1 MNVQLGSNTST
12 PWPRAWWKWQCCTLQ
27 SSSPARRTFRRWGSV
42 KGNILK
48 KNCVSV
54 LVHLAHKMEYFML
67 VFGPWPIF
75 LDWGHFYLFFFA
87 GESRSL
93 EYSEGGVTA
102 CWLYWMWNKGS
113 QVCIKIIAL
122 NPRVQIQIQLGPGP
136 KTIKKAEIIRFL
148 SIFGVAWGFIPEADI
163 GSEVMFI
170 VQLEKH

>member
-1 MNVQLGSNTST
+1 MPGGSGNAVHCSLLHQLGE
-12 PWPRAWWKWQCCTLQ
+12 RFDDEVQWKEIFW
-27 SSSPARRTFRRWGSV
+27 
-42 KGNILK
+42 K

-122 NPRVQIQIQLGPGP
+122 NPRVQIQIGPGHQNN
-136 KTIKKAEIIRFL
+136 KKC
-148 SIFGVAWGFIPEADI
+148 WNNQIPVDFWSCMGI
-163 GSEVMFI
+163 HPGGWHRKRGN
-170 VQLEKH
+170 VQLENH

>member
-1 MNVQLGSNTST
+1 MRFSE
-12 PWPRAWWKWQCCTLQ
+12 RKY
-27 SSSPARRTFRRWGSV
+27 FE
-42 KGNILK
+42 K

-75 LDWGHFYLFFFA
+75 LDWGHFYLFFFS

-163 GSEVMFI
+163 GSEVTFNLKSTKI
-170 VQLEKH
+170 ENIAFARFNSRTSASA